1 MWRGGERA
9 IARRRI
15 EEDRTRVAQEK
26 VVGAPERFFTRAGFL
41 ARPHSMRWLGL
52 GRKAGLAPY
61 VAICVGVVSGNYL
74 FAEPLKE
81 HFAKQGAGPK
91 K

>member
-1 MWRGGERA
+1 MSH
-9 IARRRI
+9 
-15 EEDRTRVAQEK
+15 AQEK
-26 VVGAPERFFTRAGFL
+26 NGQSRRLHETRAGFL

>member
-1 MWRGGERA
+1 MRRKKKGW
-9 IARRRI
+9 RRRRN
-15 EEDRTRVAQEK
+15 E
-26 VVGAPERFFTRAGFL
+26 TRAGFL

>member
-1 MWRGGERA
+1 MSH
-9 IARRRI
+9 
-15 EEDRTRVAQEK
+15 AQEK
-26 VVGAPERFFTRAGFL
+26 NGKSRRLHETRAGFL

>member
-9 IARRRI
+9 IAHRRI

-26 VVGAPERFFTRAGFL
+26 VVGARGTKTRAGFL

>member
-1 MWRGGERA
+1 
-9 IARRRI
+9 
-15 EEDRTRVAQEK
+15 
-26 VVGAPERFFTRAGFL
+26 
-41 ARPHSMRWLGL
+41 MRWLGL

-81 HFAKQGAGPK
+81 HFARQGSGPK